1 MLLVDLDKLKAEF
14 SRVVWVHDVDG
25 DIANGLL
32 ARADAVDIDGAIN
45 SFDYTEVLDY
55 LLDVFKGG
63 RA

>member
-1 MLLVDLDKLKAEF
+1 MPLVDLDKLKSEF

-32 ARADAVDIDGAIN
+32 ERAEAVDIDGAIN